1 VRADAIGS
9 NSCMKNSGLL
19 DFVFPS
25 RCAVCE
31 ALGPNLCEDC
41 HQVLRPSP
49 HDFQRGPIVGWAATY
64 LSPEVSKLLVSFKD
78 RGQSALVSDLNELI
92 APLVAELA
100 AFTEVIYLVPAPSRL
115 ENFARRGFTPSVVLA
130 RALSNL
136 VSNAHVLNCL
146 VLAKD
151 VKDQV
156 GLSSAQ
162 RHENLARPLEDA
174 AWPVACGRGHVV
186 DSRALSP
193 AQCRAARD
201 ACAGLV
207 AAVLGLVGHS
217 PEGAGATGVERPG
230 LDGVESHFLVGHLGD
245 SRGKAL
251 PVCGQVG
258 HPPMALDRYLGHGLW
273 QSVHRAH

>member
-1 VRADAIGS
+1 
-9 NSCMKNSGLL
+9 M
-19 DFVFPS
+19 
-25 RCAVCE
+25 CE

-156 GLSSAQ
+156 GLSGAQ
-162 RHENLARPLEDA
+162 RHENLAGSMSLNQRVGDRL
-174 AWPVACGRGHVV
+174 CFVV
-186 DSRALSP
+186 DDICTTGATLIEAWRVLSVGG
-193 AQCRAARD
+193 AN
-201 ACAGLV
+201 
-207 AAVLGLVGHS
+207 VLGALVIS
-217 PEGAGATGVERPG
+217 
-230 LDGVESHFLVGHLGD
+230 ESKPAASL
-245 SRGKAL
+245 
-251 PVCGQVG
+251 
-258 HPPMALDRYLGHGLW
+258 
-273 QSVHRAH
+273 

>member
-1 VRADAIGS
+1 
-9 NSCMKNSGLL
+9 MKNSGLL

-156 GLSSAQ
+156 GLSGAQ
-162 RHENLARPLEDA
+162 RHENLAGSMSLNQRVGDRL
-174 AWPVACGRGHVV
+174 CFVV
-186 DSRALSP
+186 DDICTTGATLIEAWRVLSVGG
-193 AQCRAARD
+193 AN
-201 ACAGLV
+201 
-207 AAVLGLVGHS
+207 VLGALVIS
-217 PEGAGATGVERPG
+217 
-230 LDGVESHFLVGHLGD
+230 ESKPAASL
-245 SRGKAL
+245 
-251 PVCGQVG
+251 
-258 HPPMALDRYLGHGLW
+258 
-273 QSVHRAH
+273 

>member
-1 VRADAIGS
+1 
-9 NSCMKNSGLL
+9 MKNSGLL

-31 ALGPNLCEDC
+31 ALGPNLCADC

-49 HDFQRGPIVGWAATY
+49 HDFQRGPVVGRAATY

-100 AFTEVIYLVPAPSRL
+100 AFTEVIYLVPAPSRM

-130 RALSNL
+130 RALSNR
-136 VSNAHVLNCL
+136 VSNAHMLNCL

-156 GLSSAQ
+156 GLSGAQ
-162 RHENLARPLEDA
+162 RHENLAGSMSLNQRVGGRLCFMVDDICTTGATLIE
-174 AWPVACGRGHVV
+174 AW
-186 DSRALSP
+186 RALSMGGANALGALVISESKP
-193 AQCRAARD
+193 AAS
-201 ACAGLV
+201 L
-207 AAVLGLVGHS
+207 
-217 PEGAGATGVERPG
+217 
-230 LDGVESHFLVGHLGD
+230 
-245 SRGKAL
+245 
-251 PVCGQVG
+251 
-258 HPPMALDRYLGHGLW
+258 
-273 QSVHRAH
+273 

>member
-1 VRADAIGS
+1 
-9 NSCMKNSGLL
+9 MKNSGLL

-100 AFTEVIYLVPAPSRL
+100 VFSEVVHLVPAPSRM

-162 RHENLARPLEDA
+162 RHENLAGSMSINQRVGGSL
-174 AWPVACGRGHVV
+174 CFVV
-186 DSRALSP
+186 DDICTTGATLIEAWRALSVGG
-193 AQCRAARD
+193 AN
-201 ACAGLV
+201 
-207 AAVLGLVGHS
+207 VLGALVIS
-217 PEGAGATGVERPG
+217 
-230 LDGVESHFLVGHLGD
+230 ESKPAASL
-245 SRGKAL
+245 
-251 PVCGQVG
+251 
-258 HPPMALDRYLGHGLW
+258 
-273 QSVHRAH
+273 

>member
-1 VRADAIGS
+1 
-9 NSCMKNSGLL
+9 M
-19 DFVFPS
+19 
-25 RCAVCE
+25 CE

-49 HDFQRGPIVGWAATY
+49 HDFQRGPVVGRAATY
-64 LSPEVSKLLVSFKD
+64 LSLEVSKLLVSFKD

-100 AFTEVIYLVPAPSRL
+100 AFSEVVHLVPAPSRM

-156 GLSSAQ
+156 GLSGAQ
-162 RHENLARPLEDA
+162 RHENLAGSMSLNQRVGDRL
-174 AWPVACGRGHVV
+174 CFVV
-186 DSRALSP
+186 DDICTTGATLIEAWRALSVGG
-193 AQCRAARD
+193 AN
-201 ACAGLV
+201 
-207 AAVLGLVGHS
+207 VLGALVIS
-217 PEGAGATGVERPG
+217 
-230 LDGVESHFLVGHLGD
+230 ESKPAASL
-245 SRGKAL
+245 
-251 PVCGQVG
+251 
-258 HPPMALDRYLGHGLW
+258 
-273 QSVHRAH
+273 

>member
-1 VRADAIGS
+1 
-9 NSCMKNSGLL
+9 MKNSGLL

-49 HDFQRGPIVGWAATY
+49 HDFQRGPIVGRAATY

-100 AFTEVIYLVPAPSRL
+100 AFSEVVHLVPAPSRM

-156 GLSSAQ
+156 GLSGAQ
-162 RHENLARPLEDA
+162 RHENLAGSMSLNQRVGDRL
-174 AWPVACGRGHVV
+174 CFVV
-186 DSRALSP
+186 DDICTTGATLIEAWRALSVGG
-193 AQCRAARD
+193 AN
-201 ACAGLV
+201 
-207 AAVLGLVGHS
+207 VLGALVIS
-217 PEGAGATGVERPG
+217 
-230 LDGVESHFLVGHLGD
+230 ESKPAASL
-245 SRGKAL
+245 
-251 PVCGQVG
+251 
-258 HPPMALDRYLGHGLW
+258 
-273 QSVHRAH
+273 